1 MKGLEELFKRKLKE
15 KGPISDK
22 EQKARDSVYNELED
36 VADHEMAK
44 PLMSAKVMAPDK
56 KSLEK
61 GLEKAKEIVG
71 KEGMSESSSE
81 EMPEMDEEASEEK
94 EEAGEEMSK
103 EEIMKMMDML
113 KEKLAK
119 M

>member
-44 PLMSAKVMAPDK
+44 PLMSAKVMAPNK
-56 KSLEK
+56 EGLEE
-61 GLEKAKEIVG
+61 GLEKAKEIVAKDG
-71 KEGMSESSSE
+71 EAEE
-81 EMPEMDEEASEEK
+81 EMSEMDEDSFEDK
-94 EEAGEEMSK
+94 EDSDKEMSK

-113 KEKLAK
+113 NEKLAK